1 VFRHVKFAELP
12 VVDQDRALRFYTEKL
27 GLSVAVDSAYAPDWR
42 WLEFAIPGAATKIL
56 VTRRESAPRSEPAI
70 ILVVEDV
77 NDAVTTLKGRGVE
90 FTQEPTSAPWAAEET
105 FALLRDSEDNIV
117 MLGSA

>member
-1 VFRHVKFAELP
+1 VFKHVKFAELP
-12 VVDQDRALRFYTEKL
+12 VVDQDRAVRFYTEKL
-27 GLSVAVDSAYAPDWR
+27 GLSVAVDSAYSAGWR

-77 NDAVTTLKGRGVE
+77 KDAFATLKGRGVE
-90 FTQEPTSAPWAAEET
+90 FTQEPTKAPWAEDET
-105 FALLRDSEDNIV
+105 FALLRDSENNIV